1 MSDKKVHAI
10 AIPFLIV
17 YLFALALLAGAVT
30 AIAKLVCVPYVIVKG
45 RPPKWADKLD
55 EYIGI
60 YNP

>member
-1 MSDKKVHAI
+1 MSNKKVPVI

-17 YLFALALLAGAVT
+17 YLLALALLAGAVT
-30 AIAKLVCVPYVIVKG
+30 TLAKLICAPYVIVKG